1 MGIEQYFLMRIG
13 DKEFPNR
20 QLQTQTTFGK
30 FPEINNQKLLLAGEW
45 YHVALTWD
53 IATATIAFYVNG
65 KLSLL
70 HASSK
75 EKKVVVSK
83 VALGQMLQNNDNW
96 TGIRVLRMKK

>member
-1 MGIEQYFLMRIG
+1 MVIS
-13 DKEFPNR
+13 
-20 QLQTQTTFGK
+20 
-30 FPEINNQKLLLAGEW
+30 LLLQRILLDW
-45 YHVALTWD
+45 MWLIWVLS
-53 IATATIAFYVNG
+53 FYVNG